1 MITYAYWAL
10 VMGLAMGTI
19 YLVAARMGQWKAAM
33 IGAGVI
39 LLFGWAA
46 YFFYFQ
52 QLFVKRWGGVM
63 SISVP
68 DGQMHLAAT
77 WKDDNLWIENYDPK
91 TNRCIF
97 SEYSKG
103 NLLQGKVT
111 IKNCNPLRP
120 GSTGRVVPPVAE

>member
-1 MITYAYWAL
+1 MITYAYWAV